1 MRLYNVVSQ
10 QSCKSFNPENRGSDV
25 LYIILMAMIVMTAKQ
40 IRQMRKQC
48 PRDPEK
54 IRCIKALQ
62 DADIEPYMDEDSPE
76 IPDLPPKRDG
86 LFTRFFNW
94 LLGRPKYNR
103 VVRC

>member
-1 MRLYNVVSQ
+1 VNH
-10 QSCKSFNPENRGSDV
+10 GSDV

-40 IRQMRKQC
+40 IREA
-48 PRDPEK
+48 PIDEEK
-54 IRCIKALQ
+54 FRRIKALQ

-86 LFTRFFNW
+86 LFTRLFNW